1 MELQRLS
8 IKLFSESTNVKPP
21 EFVPVFHAW
30 IRNQKLKDHLMID
43 VSDYN
48 HVPDGPGTL
57 LVTHEGNFSLA
68 LAEGKLSLLYQ
79 RKRFLEG
86 TLTERLNTA
95 FKALLNASELLE
107 QEPDFRNRLSFDR
120 NSFWVISNDRLNLP
134 NTDQSFE
141 ELRPALSELATEFF
155 CHDQF
160 SLNCNSGEKERLS
173 VMVESSDL
181 N

>member
-1 MELQRLS
+1 
-8 IKLFSESTNVKPP
+8 
-21 EFVPVFHAW
+21 
-30 IRNQKLKDHLMID
+30 MID

-155 CHDQF
+155 GHDHF

-173 VMVESSDL
+173 VMVESSVL